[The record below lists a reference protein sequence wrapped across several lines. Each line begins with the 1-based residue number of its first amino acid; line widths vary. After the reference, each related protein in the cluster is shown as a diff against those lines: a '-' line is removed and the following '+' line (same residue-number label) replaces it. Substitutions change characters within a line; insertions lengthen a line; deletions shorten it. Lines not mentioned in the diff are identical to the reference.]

1 MSTEKKEQYD
11 DSKFINKDVIL
22 EQITL
27 KKRKING
34 IWKAI
39 IESADGRVIWLQS
52 CKNGIMATSTD
63 VFKPVVLS

>member
-1 MSTEKKEQYD
+1 MSKEKTEQC
-11 DSKFINKDVIL
+11 DSKFINTDVIL

-39 IESADGRVIWLQS
+39 IESADGRTIWLQS

-63 VFKPVVLS
+63 VFKPIVLS